1 MSDSKP
7 VNDGEKEVILHAAW
21 VGLIAQCLPA
31 ADVRELSA
39 QAEAT
44 IKQKIMQRVGSGIG
58 IGNGIGAPSAAPASP
73 TNGEVISIMR
83 ENAWITLSKKLQV
96 KLLHD
101 DGITIS
107 WLLKMLPGGRLQPHE
122 HADGAEECMVLEG
135 ELSINGVKFKGG
147 DYQIAHPGSTH
158 FEVATEVGA
167 MLFLKSPASRKKDL
181 MLA

>member
-7 VNDGEKEVILHAAW
+7 VNDGEKEVILPAAW
-21 VGLIAQCLPA
+21 IGLIAQCLPA

-58 IGNGIGAPSAAPASP
+58 SSP
-73 TNGEVISIMR
+73 INGEVISILR
-83 ENAWITLSKKLQV
+83 ESAWITLSKKLQV

-147 DYQIAHPGSTH
+147 DYQIAHPGSVH

>member
-1 MSDSKP
+1 MS
-7 VNDGEKEVILHAAW
+7 EKQVVLPAAW
-21 VGLIAQCLPA
+21 VGLIAQCVPA
-31 ADVRELSA
+31 ADASELSA
-39 QAEAT
+39 QAQAS
-44 IKQKIMQRVGSGIG
+44 IKQKIMQRIG
-58 IGNGIGAPSAAPASP
+58 PASAAPATSTTPASP
-73 TNGEVISIMR
+73 TNGEVISVMR
-83 ENAWITLSKKLQV
+83 DSAWITLGKKLQV

-167 MLFLKSPASRKKDL
+167 LLFLKSPASRKKDL

>member
-1 MSDSKP
+1 MS
-7 VNDGEKEVILHAAW
+7 EKEVVLPAAW

-31 ADVRELSA
+31 ADVRELGA
-39 QAEAT
+39 QEQAT
-44 IKQKIMQRVGSGIG
+44 IKQKIMQRIGIG
-58 IGNGIGAPSAAPASP
+58 IGTPSAATASQ

-83 ENAWITLSKKLQV
+83 EDAWITLSKKLQV
-96 KLLHD
+96 KLLRD

>member
-1 MSDSKP
+1 MSDPKQVVLP
-7 VNDGEKEVILHAAW
+7 AAW

-31 ADVRELSA
+31 ADVSELSA
-39 QAEAT
+39 QAQAS
-44 IKQKIMQRVGSGIG
+44 IKQKIMQR
-58 IGNGIGAPSAAPASP
+58 IGAPCAASASQ
-73 TNGEVISIMR
+73 TNSEVISIMR
-83 ENAWITLSKKLQV
+83 ENAWITLGKKLQV